1 LRYRADIDGLRA
13 VAVLCVV
20 GYHARI
26 GLLRGGFVGVD
37 VFFVISGYLISSII
51 LADIAA
57 GNFSYLTF
65 YERRLRRIFPALIA
79 VMVVT
84 SLLVYLYFLPVEVE
98 AFAKSLLAAIFSSS
112 NIYFWRES
120 GYFGALEETK
130 PLLHTWSLAVE
141 EQFYFLLPTFLV
153 LAHRLFPRKIRHAV
167 MTIAIVSFAVSV
179 VGVFKYPDATFYL
192 AHTRAWELLLGVCIS
207 LGMFPQIS
215 RPVAREVAAISGIGM
230 ICLAAIAFSSTTP
243 FPGLAAVVPCFGAVL
258 LIVAGGSGDSL
269 VKRVLSCKP
278 FVFIGLIS
286 YSLYLWHWPVMVF
299 QGTNWFLKN
308 PPSGRMGKLVPVFI
322 SIAIATAS
330 WKYIELPFR
339 AKVGRLKL
347 SQKGVFRFSFA
358 AVAVIA
364 VIGITTL
371 ITQGFPD
378 RYPSKAIQLGSY
390 LRYDVTSSFRQGDC
404 FISSKDPVKDL
415 NTSRCLQQVPGKQNY
430 LLLGDSHA
438 AHLWYG
444 LETTFSDINLMQA
457 TASGCKPTIDH
468 IKIVEDDNCRRM
480 MNYIYTEYLTTHHVD
495 KLLIAARWQG
505 ADLSY
510 LSGTLDW
517 AKAHGISVVLF
528 GPIIQY
534 DQALPR
540 LLAFSVR
547 DHDLAI
553 PDHHRLDERQ
563 LDASMAQMALDR
575 HVSYISFYRVLCG
588 SASCEEFGG
597 KDVPLQ
603 YDYGHLTREGSV
615 LVAQRLQTDGGIQ

>member
-1 LRYRADIDGLRA
+1 MRYRADIDGLRA
-13 VAVLCVV
+13 VAVLSVV

-51 LADIAA
+51 LSDIAA

-79 VMVVT
+79 VMLAT

-98 AFAKSLLAAIFSSS
+98 AFAKSLLAAIFSTS

-130 PLLHTWSLAVE
+130 PLLHTWSLSVE
-141 EQFYFLLPTFLV
+141 EQFYFVLPTFLV
-153 LAHRLFPRKIRHAV
+153 LAHKLFPRKIRHAV
-167 MTIAIVSFAVSV
+167 IAIAVVSFAISV

-192 AHTRAWELLLGVCIS
+192 AHARTWELLLGVCIS

-215 RPVAREVAAISGIGM
+215 RPVVREVAAMVGMGM
-230 ICLAAIAFSSTTP
+230 ICFAVIAFSSTTP
-243 FPGLAAVVPCFGAVL
+243 FPGLAAAVPCFGAVL

-269 VKRVLSCKP
+269 VKRVLSWKP
-278 FVFIGLIS
+278 CVFIGLIS

-299 QGTNWFLKN
+299 RGSNWFLKD
-308 PPSGRMGKLVPVFI
+308 PAGRIGKLVPIFI

-339 AKVGRLKL
+339 SKAGAKL
-347 SQKGVFRFSFA
+347 SKKAVFRFSFA
-358 AVAVIA
+358 AVAVMAI
-364 VIGITTL
+364 IGGATL
-371 ITQGFPD
+371 MSHGFPG

-390 LRYDVTSSFRQGDC
+390 LRYDYTSSFRQGDC
-404 FISSKDPVKDL
+404 FISSKDLVKDL

-444 LETTFSDINLMQA
+444 LETTFTDINLMQA

-468 IKIVEDDNCRRM
+468 IKLVEDDNCRRL

-495 KLLIAARWQG
+495 KLLIAARWNDG
-505 ADLSY
+505 DLSY
-510 LSGTLDW
+510 LAGTLDW
-517 AKAHGISVVLF
+517 AKTHDISVVLF

-547 DHDLAI
+547 DHDRAI
-553 PDHHRLDERQ
+553 PGQHRLDERR
-563 LDASMAQMALDR
+563 LDASMAQMARDR
-575 HVSYISFYRVLCG
+575 HFSYVSFYRVLCG

-615 LVAQRLQTDGGIQ
+615 LVAQRIQTGGGM